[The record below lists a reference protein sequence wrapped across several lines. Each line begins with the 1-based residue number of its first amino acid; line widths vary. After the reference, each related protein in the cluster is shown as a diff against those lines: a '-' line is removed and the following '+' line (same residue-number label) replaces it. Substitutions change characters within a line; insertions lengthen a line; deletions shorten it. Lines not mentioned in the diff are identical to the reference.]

1 MRSRPS
7 QVGVP
12 DTYEFAA
19 KGAPARSA
27 AFVAGKGISTGYAC
41 GVNINSKP
49 SGGGRVSSSGVQT
62 ATKHPRSQKGM
73 Y

>member
-12 DTYEFAA
+12 DTHEFAA

-27 AFVAGKGISTGYAC
+27 AFVAGKGISSGYAC

-49 SGGGRVSSSGVQT
+49 SGGGRADGGTRKMVV
-62 ATKHPRSQKGM
+62 HPRSKKGA